1 MCRELYYYFIILC
14 LEDILKCI
22 SILNFWPQ
30 NINNRLLLSQIMTEN
45 KYLVENFAKI
55 FTLNSKRI
63 LLVACTI
70 VILACDDLITKTAN
84 RLYNYR

>member
-1 MCRELYYYFIILC
+1 
-14 LEDILKCI
+14 
-22 SILNFWPQ
+22 
-30 NINNRLLLSQIMTEN
+30 MTEK

-55 FTLNSKRI
+55 FTLNSKHI

-84 RLYNYR
+84 RLSHYRQITYEKMQKSNLTSQSYCN